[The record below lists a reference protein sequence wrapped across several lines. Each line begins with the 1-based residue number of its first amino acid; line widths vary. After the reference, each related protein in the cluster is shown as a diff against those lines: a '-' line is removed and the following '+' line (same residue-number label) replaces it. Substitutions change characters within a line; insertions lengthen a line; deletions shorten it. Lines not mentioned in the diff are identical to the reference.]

1 MVLIVKCSCDTG
13 DKGSPSQATTALKNA
28 PGITDVGCAFGAPS
42 ALEPL
47 VIWFFLQDSQSPKA
61 SVGKALLLFSLQLSG
76 IICGLFLFPSLL
88 EWVLVFTFPFRGSL
102 PRWPVELARRDVVY
116 GFNGDC
122 PHIRL
127 LCLSQGD
134 VRGIV

>member
-28 PGITDVGCAFGAPS
+28 PGITDVGCAFGDPS

-47 VIWFFLQDSQSPKA
+47 VIWFFLPDSQSPKA

-88 EWVLVFTFPFRGSL
+88 RVGPG
-102 PRWPVELARRDVVY
+102 VY
-116 GFNGDC
+116 ISFQ
-122 PHIRL
+122 RL
-127 LCLSQGD
+127 LAQMASGVGKKRCGLWFQW
-134 VRGIV
+134 